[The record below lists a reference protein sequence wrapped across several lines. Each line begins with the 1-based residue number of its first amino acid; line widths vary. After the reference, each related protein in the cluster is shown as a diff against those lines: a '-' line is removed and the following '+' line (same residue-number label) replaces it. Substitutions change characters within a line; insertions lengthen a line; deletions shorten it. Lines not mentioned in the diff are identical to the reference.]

1 MSVTN
6 VWGANANEASL
17 VESWFAEGEAAS
29 EAQAAAPEVR
39 VRSST
44 RGLWPRFGGAAV
56 ALVLVVVLA
65 IAFAS
70 Q

>member
-1 MSVTN
+1 MRITKE
-6 VWGANANEASL
+6 WGPSAAEASL

-29 EAQAAAPEVR
+29 EAQAGVPEA
-39 VRSST
+39 RSSA
-44 RGLWPRFGGAAV
+44 RGLRSWFGGAAM

-65 IAFAS
+65 IALAG